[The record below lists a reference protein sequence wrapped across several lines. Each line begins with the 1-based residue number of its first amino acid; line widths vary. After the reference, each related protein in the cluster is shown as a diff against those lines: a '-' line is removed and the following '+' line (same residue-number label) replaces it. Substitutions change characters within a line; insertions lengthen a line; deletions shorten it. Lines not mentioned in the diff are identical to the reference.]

1 MSLDNPHL
9 KRGGWTLNVTKRPRI
24 KYNIQRWP
32 GSPYA
37 VLNYFCCAWFK
48 FRWVTIVIKALWLVE
63 AWVWKVYKLAIPKIL
78 KRCTSNST
86 NMNDRFH
93 HSRLAVWHLK
103 RIPNRLLPT
112 LSVNY
117 IFISLAHWTHQKQE
131 RHHPLSRLH
140 NSGVEINVIWKDDR
154 PEDIQTPVIFSKN
167 EAIKQ
172 NSNFTLFSRKSW
184 AQGPNCNRKAFT
196 KCCLLQMR
204 RILKVTM
211 AIRGE
216 RETWLPATGIE
227 LAVRMLHICVY
238 KRPIDHYDSMKL
250 KLTMKRRH
258 KD

>member
-1 MSLDNPHL
+1 MRCSKKVPCSARFVCLRIESSMNAVGDVDLSLIHVHFMSLDNPHL

-78 KRCTSNST
+78 KPCTSNST

-112 LSVNY
+112 
-117 IFISLAHWTHQKQE
+117 
-131 RHHPLSRLH
+131 
-140 NSGVEINVIWKDDR
+140 
-154 PEDIQTPVIFSKN
+154 
-167 EAIKQ
+167 
-172 NSNFTLFSRKSW
+172 
-184 AQGPNCNRKAFT
+184 
-196 KCCLLQMR
+196 
-204 RILKVTM
+204 
-211 AIRGE
+211 
-216 RETWLPATGIE
+216 
-227 LAVRMLHICVY
+227 
-238 KRPIDHYDSMKL
+238 
-250 KLTMKRRH
+250 
-258 KD
+258 